1 MKIITRTE
9 YLNRIIELN
18 QAIFLWMKFKCVLG
32 SSWRSTVFTRSGNM
46 DYGRVYE
53 NMVCIEL
60 LRREYDVYV
69 GKLYQKEIERA
80 SRYCKFG
87 MLIPK

>member
-1 MKIITRTE
+1 
-9 YLNRIIELN
+9 
-18 QAIFLWMKFKCVLG
+18 
-32 SSWRSTVFTRSGNM
+32 M

-69 GKLYQKEIERA
+69 GKLYQKEIDFVAQKGDEKFIFRSVTIFQIRKRLKGRA
-80 SRYCKFG
+80 GRYCKFG